1 MDIIPCRLCFLLQI
15 AKLREQNAIAKHVE
29 IDNATKETKDLDLL
43 ISKDIIVLIK
53 QKDLNK
59 EIEPVITL
67 DENLSAPIALG
78 QKVGTI
84 TYNIEGIEYSADLL
98 ASHEVKKSSLLF
110 YIIQI
115 ILIVFIL
122 FILYKLFYKKN
133 NNKRKK
139 LKSKN
144 VNYYYK
150 L

>member
-1 MDIIPCRLCFLLQI
+1 M
-15 AKLREQNAIAKHVE
+15 
-29 IDNATKETKDLDLL
+29 DLL

>member
-1 MDIIPCRLCFLLQI
+1 M
-15 AKLREQNAIAKHVE
+15 
-29 IDNATKETKDLDLL
+29 
-43 ISKDIIVLIK
+43 KDIIVLIK

-84 TYNIEGIEYSADLL
+84 TYNIEGIEYSADLI

-122 FILYKLFYKKN
+122 FILYKLFFKK